1 MQTRTYSELFSL
13 IQALCGVVFASIETP
28 RIKALINR
36 RALRA
41 YRSSNYWTRF
51 LKIGEERAV
60 GPGGSPSV
68 QASVEIGTD
77 NSKLKFTANPIS
89 FVGADGNNCRVR
101 AIDPGTNNASLS
113 SSQSGYDLTISLGTD
128 SSGYPKSTAL
138 QIKYLLLDSFLP
150 PILCDFGNGS
160 NGSGVYEAHD
170 YVLLEGGANAVPP
183 LDIPENVVPYSES
196 GLQPIDTFLRVYKQE
211 PYVSASVQEYDIMVT
226 AIGATLVCGDLNPTE
241 AFVTYKAQL
250 VDTYGD
256 GSGEVPTIPAEWY
269 QYIAHGTYADY
280 LRAEGQQEKAVIA
293 DQEAEMLLQDELIR
307 LDENH
312 TSGLVSNRIFTNANM
327 QMRY

>member
-1 MQTRTYSELFSL
+1 MQTKTYTELFAL

-51 LKIGEERAV
+51 LVIGQGRV
-60 GPGGSPSV
+60 VTSSV
-68 QASVEIGTD
+68 I
-77 NSKLKFTANPIS
+77 
-89 FVGADGNNCRVR
+89 
-101 AIDPGTNNASLS
+101 
-113 SSQSGYDLTISLGTD
+113 
-128 SSGYPKSTAL
+128 
-138 QIKYLLLDSFLP
+138 
-150 PILCDFGNGS
+150 
-160 NGSGVYEAHD
+160 
-170 YVLLEGGANAVPP
+170 
-183 LDIPENVVPYSES
+183 PYSES
-196 GLQPIDTFLRVYKQE
+196 GLSPIDTFLRVYKQA
-211 PYVSASVQEYDIMVT
+211 PYIASSVQEYDIMVT
-226 AIGATLVCGDLNPTE
+226 SSGATLVCGDLNPTE

-256 GSGEVPTIPAEWY
+256 GVGEVTTIPAEWY
-269 QYIAHGTYADY
+269 QYIAHGTYSDY

-293 DQEAEMLLQDELIR
+293 DQEAEMLLQDEMIR

>member
-1 MQTRTYSELFSL
+1 MQTKTYAELFAL

-60 GPGGSPSV
+60 SSSV
-68 QASVEIGTD
+68 IPYSEG
-77 NSKLKFTANPIS
+77 
-89 FVGADGNNCRVR
+89 
-101 AIDPGTNNASLS
+101 SLS
-113 SSQSGYDLTISLGTD
+113 S
-128 SSGYPKSTAL
+128 
-138 QIKYLLLDSFLP
+138 
-150 PILCDFGNGS
+150 
-160 NGSGVYEAHD
+160 
-170 YVLLEGGANAVPP
+170 
-183 LDIPENVVPYSES
+183 
-196 GLQPIDTFLRVYKQE
+196 IDTFLRVYKQA
-211 PYVSASVQEYDIMVT
+211 PYIASSVQEYDIMVT
-226 AIGATLVCGDLNPTE
+226 SAGATLVCGDLNPSE
-241 AFVTYKAQL
+241 AYVTYKAQL

-256 GSGEVPTIPAEWY
+256 GGGEQTAIPAEWY
-269 QYIAHGTYADY
+269 QYMAHGTYADY
-280 LRAEGQQEKAVIA
+280 LRAEGQQEKSVIA
-293 DQEAEMLLQDELIR
+293 DQEAEMLLQDEMIR